1 MALNNIRSGL
11 GYVPAYQVSS
21 IPFLT
26 SSLTVPDRNSTPLE
40 INFQLVTKFVVVTN
54 TYGGAQ
60 NIPLR
65 VGFSENGVK
74 GTENNN
80 YLILNNGESFEA
92 DFRVT
97 KMFLLSDSTTFAT
110 SGSVVAGLTDIG
122 ANMLI
127 YNWSGSIGVG

>member
-40 INFQLVTKFVVVTN
+40 INFQLVTRFVVVTN

-122 ANMLI
+122 ASMLI